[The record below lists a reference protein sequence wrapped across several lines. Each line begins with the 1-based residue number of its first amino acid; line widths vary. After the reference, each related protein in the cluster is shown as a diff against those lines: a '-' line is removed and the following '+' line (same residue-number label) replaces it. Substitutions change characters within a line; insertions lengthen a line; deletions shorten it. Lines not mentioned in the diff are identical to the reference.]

1 MRLRPSSFSRDCT
14 EDSVIP
20 VSCEMKDKTALKPLQ
35 GNSTLFRVR
44 ESPYPL
50 RVREQFQGPSHI
62 LIAEGRLMM
71 IFCWNVGYLFNR
83 ILGIN
88 SLLDTIWGAWKFPR
102 DPVLKLVFLQTEDV
116 CLREFR

>member
-1 MRLRPSSFSRDCT
+1 MSRDVRPSVQMRLGPRAFSGDYT
-14 EDSVIP
+14 EDSDIP

-50 RVREQFQGPSHI
+50 HVRQQIQSPSHI
-62 LIAEGRLMM
+62 SIAEGSLLLR
-71 IFCWNVGYLFNR
+71 FCGNVGYLFNR

-102 DPVLKLVFLQTEDV
+102 DPVLKLVFL
-116 CLREFR
+116 